1 MAQRKDGP
9 GSVNR
14 RGFLKG
20 AATAAGGAAAAA
32 VGSTA
37 TAAQAAA
44 PGTAA
49 APPSSQQLQRDTGD
63 VQPPALP
70 PRAAV
75 RPGSDLMVQVLRDL
89 GIEYVASNP
98 GSSFEGLQ
106 ESLVNYGDPPNV
118 RPEFITALHEETA
131 VDMANGYGKAQG
143 KPMCALLHGTI
154 GLQHGSM
161 ALYQAFY
168 AGTPM
173 LVIAG
178 RDDGFIQAH
187 TANDMGALVR
197 SYTKWDAQ
205 PKTLPEALIAIQEAY
220 RQAITP
226 PTAPALVILDI
237 ELQKEEAGTLQVP
250 RYVPPVISGIDAST
264 AREIAGALLDA
275 TNPRIEVGQLRTPE
289 GVQLAVQLAELV
301 GASTSTKATAGSM
314 SFPQRHP
321 LCGPGV
327 DAKVDYRLGLE
338 TGPADVAL
346 IGPKVDSLHT
356 TRDLHG
362 IGFGGLR
369 GTTPTAEPTPA
380 NRIGRRVAIDAE
392 ASLSALIA
400 VVHQGL
406 TPARQ
411 RVIDER
417 KSRHAAA
424 NHSAFVKNLEAA
436 LEIKRKGW
444 DASPVSTARIYAEL
458 WPLLENED
466 WCLASPS
473 NFSGSHHRELWSHD
487 KPWSYLGT
495 QGAGG
500 MGYGAGACGGAA
512 LAARDRK
519 RLVINIQTDGDLNYQ
534 PGVLWSA
541 VHHKLPLLTVMHN
554 NRAWHQE
561 LMFLEYMAGVRG
573 RGTDRAHIGTTLRDP
588 FIDYAKMAAAYGM
601 ASEGPISDPRQLQAA
616 LKRGIAHAR
625 RGEPYLIDVL
635 TQPR

>member
-1 MAQRKDGP
+1 
-9 GSVNR
+9 
-14 RGFLKG
+14 
-20 AATAAGGAAAAA
+20 
-32 VGSTA
+32 
-37 TAAQAAA
+37 
-44 PGTAA
+44 
-49 APPSSQQLQRDTGD
+49 
-63 VQPPALP
+63 
-70 PRAAV
+70 
-75 RPGSDLMVQVLRDL
+75 
-89 GIEYVASNP
+89 
-98 GSSFEGLQ
+98 
-106 ESLVNYGDPPNV
+106 
-118 RPEFITALHEETA
+118 
-131 VDMANGYGKAQG
+131 
-143 KPMCALLHGTI
+143 
-154 GLQHGSM
+154 
-161 ALYQAFY
+161 
-168 AGTPM
+168 
-173 LVIAG
+173 
-178 RDDGFIQAH
+178 
-187 TANDMGALVR
+187 
-197 SYTKWDAQ
+197 
-205 PKTLPEALIAIQEAY
+205 
-220 RQAITP
+220 
-226 PTAPALVILDI
+226 
-237 ELQKEEAGTLQVP
+237 LQKEEAGALQVP
-250 RYVPPVISGIDAST
+250 RYVPPVISGVDTST
-264 AREIAGALLDA
+264 AREIAAALLSAD
-275 TNPRIEVGQLRTPE
+275 NPRIEVGQLRTPE

-321 LCGPGV
+321 LCGPGA

-392 ASLSALIA
+392 ASLAALIA
-400 VVHQGL
+400 AVQQTL

-417 KSRHAAA
+417 KRRHAAA

>member
-37 TAAQAAA
+37 TAAQATA

-49 APPSSQQLQRDTGD
+49 APPSTAQLQRDTGD
-63 VQPPALP
+63 AQPPALP
-70 PRAAV
+70 PRAVV

-205 PKTLPEALIAIQEAY
+205 PKTLPEALVAIQEAY

-237 ELQKEEAGTLQVP
+237 ELQKEEAGALQVP
-250 RYVPPVISGIDAST
+250 RYVPPVISGVDTST
-264 AREIAGALLDA
+264 AREIAAALLSAD
-275 TNPRIEVGQLRTPE
+275 NPRIEVGQLRTPE
-289 GVQLAVQLAELV
+289 GVQLVVQLAELV

-321 LCGPGV
+321 LCGPGA

-369 GTTPTAEPTPA
+369 GTTPTAESTPA

-392 ASLSALIA
+392 ASLTAVIA
-400 VVHQGL
+400 AVQQGL

-417 KSRHAAA
+417 KRRHAAA